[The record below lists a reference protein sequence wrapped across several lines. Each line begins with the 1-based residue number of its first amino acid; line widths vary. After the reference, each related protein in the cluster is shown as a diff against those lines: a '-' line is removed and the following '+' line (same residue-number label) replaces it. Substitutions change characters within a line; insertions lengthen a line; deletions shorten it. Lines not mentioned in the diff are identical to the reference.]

1 MTLREIAQRE
11 LDIYR
16 TTTNS
21 KDAENI
27 EIRHI
32 ISFIESAR
40 ARILQQRFNKPM
52 YYINENLV
60 QSLIGEEFTLI
71 KSNNSN
77 ITVDGLSLSDL
88 GRDVVISV
96 RDIPKTIDRRN
107 TPGTWIR
114 VSPSDML
121 NVRINMTNHERAIS
135 SGYGKFNY
143 NELFGFEYN
152 GKVVIVSKNPTLLE
166 GLTRLDLRGV
176 FESPLAVMGL
186 NNPTKE
192 DEELWD
198 MEYPLSLDLIDDIDN
213 MIINEKLRI
222 PMEGQTPEFPKE

>member
-1 MTLREIAQRE
+1 
-11 LDIYR
+11 
-16 TTTNS
+16 
-21 KDAENI
+21 
-27 EIRHI
+27 
-32 ISFIESAR
+32 
-40 ARILQQRFNKPM
+40 
-52 YYINENLV
+52 
-60 QSLIGEEFTLI
+60 
-71 KSNNSN
+71 
-77 ITVDGLSLSDL
+77 
-88 GRDVVISV
+88 
-96 RDIPKTIDRRN
+96 
-107 TPGTWIR
+107 
-114 VSPSDML
+114 
-121 NVRINMTNHERAIS
+121 MTNHERAIS

-176 FESPLAVMGL
+176 FESPLAVMRL